1 MTAQTATVR
10 TKPRAT
16 TARGA
21 RKVVTQSRVNR
32 THVSRIGI
40 TMGDPSGIGPEI
52 IVATLAEMPAQA
64 RSNSVVIGNL
74 GLLQR
79 ADKLRKT
86 GLKFV
91 AGVDAS
97 NGDVPVVDV
106 PTKDQEK
113 ITDGKATP
121 AGGEAAYRYV
131 EKAVEL
137 ALAGDISVIVTAPLN
152 KAAMHSAGHHFD
164 GHTEL
169 LAHLTGAK
177 SSFMLLAG
185 DKLNAVHVTTHMS
198 LRNATEK
205 PGVERVLETI
215 RAGNEHFRELG
226 IEHPRIAVAGLNPH
240 CGEGGIFGN
249 EEAERIT
256 PAVEAAKKEG
266 INVQGPI
273 SGDTVFYRALKG
285 EFDLVVAQYH
295 DQGHIPTKLIAFDE
309 TVNVS
314 LGLPIRRTSV
324 DHGTA
329 FDIAWKG
336 VANNTNMK
344 SAIAY
349 ARRMADVHGA

>member
-1 MTAQTATVR
+1 MTTH
-10 TKPRAT
+10 
-16 TARGA
+16 
-21 RKVVTQSRVNR
+21 RKSGVAAGDPT
-32 THVSRIGI
+32 RIGI

-52 IVATLAEMPAQA
+52 IVSTLAQMSAQA
-64 RSNSVVIGNL
+64 RRKSVVIGNMD
-74 GLLQR
+74 LLRR
-79 ADKLRKT
+79 ADQLRKT
-86 GLKFV
+86 GLDFV
-91 AGVDAS
+91 EGVDADD
-97 NGDVPVVDV
+97 GEVPVIHVA
-106 PTKDQEK
+106 TSGQEK
-113 ITDGKATP
+113 IADGKETP
-121 AGGEAAYRYV
+121 AGGEAAFRFV
-131 EKAVEL
+131 EKAVTL

-185 DKLNAVHVTTHMS
+185 EKLNAIHVTTHTS
-198 LRNATEK
+198 LRNAAEK
-205 PGVERVLETI
+205 PGVARVLATI
-215 RAGNEHFRELG
+215 RAGHEHFRELG
-226 IEHPRIAVAGLNPH
+226 YKRPRIAVAGLNPH
-240 CGEGGIFGN
+240 CGEGGLFGN
-249 EEAERIT
+249 EEAERIS
-256 PAVEAAKKEG
+256 PAIAAAKKEG
-266 INVQGPI
+266 IDVQGPI

-336 VANNTNMK
+336 VADNTNMK

-349 ARRMADVHGA
+349 ARRMADAHVT

>member
-1 MTAQTATVR
+1 MAVKST
-10 TKPRAT
+10 
-16 TARGA
+16 
-21 RKVVTQSRVNR
+21 
-32 THVSRIGI
+32 RIGI
-40 TMGDPSGIGPEI
+40 TMGDPAGIGPEI
-52 IVATLAEMPAQA
+52 IVATLAEMSDEA
-64 RSNSVVIGNL
+64 RSQSAVIGNL
-74 GLLQR
+74 DMLRR
-79 ADKLRKT
+79 ADSILGT
-86 GLKFV
+86 SLTFV
-91 AGVDAS
+91 EGVKAS
-97 NGDVPVVDV
+97 NGAVPVVHV
-106 PTKDQEK
+106 ATKDQDQ
-113 ITDGKATP
+113 IVDGEAS
-121 AGGEAAYRYV
+121 AAAGEAAYRYV

-137 ALAGDISVIVTAPLN
+137 CLAGDISVIVTAPLN

-198 LRNATEK
+198 LRNAAEK
-205 PGVERVLETI
+205 PTIERVLATI
-215 RAGNEHFRELG
+215 RAGYEHFRELG
-226 IEHPRIAVAGLNPH
+226 YENPRIAVAGLNPH
-240 CGEGGIFGN
+240 CGEGGIFGD
-249 EEAERIT
+249 EESTRIA
-256 PAVEAAKKEG
+256 PAIEAAQKEG

-336 VANNTNMK
+336 IANNTNMK

-349 ARRMADVHGA
+349 ARRMADGGA

>member
-1 MTAQTATVR
+1 MTAS
-10 TKPRAT
+10 TKAGKSGVGET
-16 TARGA
+16 
-21 RKVVTQSRVNR
+21 
-32 THVSRIGI
+32 RIGI

-52 IVATLAEMPAQA
+52 IISTLADMSAQS
-64 RSNSVVIGNL
+64 RSKSVVIGNID
-74 GLLQR
+74 LLRR
-79 ADKLRKT
+79 ADELRKT
-86 GLKFV
+86 GLNFV

-97 NGDVPVVDV
+97 GGDVPVVHV
-106 PTKDQEK
+106 PTKGQER
-113 ITDGKATP
+113 IVDGKESA
-121 AGGEAAYRYV
+121 AGGEAAYRFV

-137 ALAGDISVIVTAPLN
+137 SLAGDISVIVTAPLN
-152 KAAMHSAGHHFD
+152 KAALHSAGHHYD

-185 DKLNAVHVTTHMS
+185 EKLNAIHVTTHMS
-198 LRNATEK
+198 LRNAAEK
-205 PGVERVLETI
+205 PSVDRVLATI
-215 RAGNEHFRELG
+215 RAGHEHFVELG
-226 IEHPRIAVAGLNPH
+226 VAQPRIAVAGLNPH
-240 CGEGGIFGN
+240 CGEGGIFGS
-249 EEAERIT
+249 EESERIE
-256 PAVEAAKKEG
+256 PAVKSARDEG
-266 INVQGPI
+266 IDVQGPI

-336 VANNTNMK
+336 VADNTNMK

-349 ARRMADVHGA
+349 ARRMADGHGT

>member
-1 MTAQTATVR
+1 MTAT
-10 TKPRAT
+10 
-16 TARGA
+16 
-21 RKVVTQSRVNR
+21 
-32 THVSRIGI
+32 IGI

-52 IVATLAEMPAQA
+52 IVKTLAEMDPRTRAVSA
-64 RSNSVVIGNL
+64 VVGNMD
-74 GLLQR
+74 LLKR
-79 ADKLRKT
+79 ADALLGT
-86 GLKFV
+86 GLRFV
-91 AGVDAS
+91 DGLDAKAGE
-97 NGDVPVVDV
+97 VPVVHV
-106 PTKDQEK
+106 ATKDQDN
-113 ITDGKATP
+113 IVDGKESP

-131 EKAVEL
+131 EAAVKL
-137 ALAGDISVIVTAPLN
+137 SLAGKIAVIVTAPLN

-185 DKLNAVHVTTHMS
+185 DKLNAIHVTTHMS
-198 LRNATEK
+198 LRNAA
-205 PGVERVLETI
+205 ERPSIDRVVATI
-215 RAGNEHFRELG
+215 RAGHQHFAELG
-226 IEHPRIAVAGLNPH
+226 VERPRIAVAGLNPH

-249 EEAERIT
+249 EEIERIA
-256 PAVEAAKKEG
+256 PAIAIAQKEG
-266 INVQGPI
+266 IDVKGPI

-336 VANNTNMK
+336 KANNVNMK
-344 SAIAY
+344 AAIAY
-349 ARRMADVHGA
+349 ARKMADRVAG